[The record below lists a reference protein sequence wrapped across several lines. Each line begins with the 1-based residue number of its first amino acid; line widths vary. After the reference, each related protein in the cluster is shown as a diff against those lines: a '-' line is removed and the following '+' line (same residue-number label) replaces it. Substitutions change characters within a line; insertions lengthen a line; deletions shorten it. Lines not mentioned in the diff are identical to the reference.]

1 MMGFIMFLWEKY
13 SNDRKMKQIYKKRDK
28 LMNMI
33 LDVNK
38 TSEELKD
45 VQADFTRLQHDENM
59 LLNESYREHYNNIQ
73 ELNKKR
79 RRMRKHGSQ

>member
-1 MMGFIMFLWEKY
+1 MGFIMFLWEKY